1 MKSRKILFY
10 SFLRNDLQIV
20 CIFRFMFE
28 LLSKANI
35 GFGNKTVI
43 IDTLDKIIGYVNQDG
58 QFKL

>member
-1 MKSRKILFY
+1 
-10 SFLRNDLQIV
+10 
-20 CIFRFMFE
+20 MFE